1 MAEATGRQAP
11 PWEVPAQQQ
20 QEPLLLDDDGVPVDV
35 THFVRF
41 ELNHGDI
48 RYGVLDLIVQFS
60 YKSGA
65 VLLTPL
71 LPG

>member
-20 QEPLLLDDDGVPVDV
+20 QEPLLLDDDGAPVDV